1 MPSTLNSSSAEVAKT
16 PAAAPD
22 KLVILGTGG
31 TIAGTA
37 AQSGDNVGYTAAQR
51 SIADLL
57 TGVPAL
63 AAQAFETEQVAQ
75 LDSKDMDNAS
85 WQRLAQ
91 RVAHHLT
98 RPEVAGI
105 VISHGTDT
113 LEETAW
119 LLQRVLAPAKPV
131 VLVASMRPATALAA
145 DGPQNLLDA
154 VAVARTAGARGV
166 LAVLAGRVH
175 AAGRV
180 RKVHTYR
187 LDAFDSGDGGPLG
200 VVEEGVLRRFA
211 DWPAGEALGI
221 DLLAGDV
228 VTWPWVEIVTSHGG
242 ARPDAVRALLA
253 AGVAGLVV
261 ATTGNGSVHQALQPA
276 LIEAATAGIPVWRA
290 TRCAGGVI
298 VGAGAGAGASAGPA
312 AAMSPWQA
320 RLALLLFLL
329 VQRRQTASG
338 GHHTT
343 VKLTSM
349 LPRVALE

>member
-1 MPSTLNSSSAEVAKT
+1 MPSTLNIPGQDGAGAQQG
-16 PAAAPD
+16 AAA

-37 AQSGDNVGYTAAQR
+37 AQAGDNVGYTAAQR

-57 TGVPAL
+57 AGVPAL
-63 AAQAFETEQVAQ
+63 AAMQFETEQMAQ
-75 LDSKDMDNAS
+75 LDSKDMDAAT

-91 RVAHHLT
+91 RVAAQLA

-119 LLQRVLAPAKPV
+119 LLQRVLAPPRPV
-131 VLVASMRPATALAA
+131 VLVAAMRPATALAA

-154 VAVARTAGARGV
+154 VAVARTPGARGV

-180 RKVHTYR
+180 RKVHPYR
-187 LDAFDSGDGGPLG
+187 LDAFDSGEAGLLG
-200 VVEEGVLRRFA
+200 LVEEGVLRRFT

-228 VTWPWVEIVTSHGG
+228 AAWPWVEIVTSHGG
-242 ARPDAVRALLA
+242 VRGDAVRALVA
-253 AGVAGLVV
+253 AGVQGLVV
-261 ATTGNGSVHQALQPA
+261 ACTGNGSVHQVLQLALD
-276 LIEAATAGIPVWRA
+276 EAEAAGIPVWRA
-290 TRCAGGVI
+290 TRCASGAL
-298 VGAGAGAGASAGPA
+298 VGPDAGPA

-320 RLALLLFLL
+320 RLELLLTLL
-329 VQRRQTASG
+329 GQQRQAA
-338 GHHTT
+338 
-343 VKLTSM
+343 LTPPST
-349 LPRVALE
+349 